1 MLYAD
6 VTKVSY
12 IDDQGDEHEL
22 DFTVAKKI
30 VNKKLIKD
38 EVPIMW
44 TFNAFD
50 QTWRITVKQFSFVC
64 LMLSIFATVM
74 ILVFSLA
81 PPSNPTKR
89 HFYLSID
96 EIEWDY
102 YPALNRSV
110 DSCTGEELGY
120 PANLFLDSGIGSTYT
135 KAVFRQYTDETFT
148 TPIERTQEW
157 THLGLLGPALH
168 VEVGDL
174 VCTISLCSLKCL

>member
-1 MLYAD
+1 MLRYAAAGVTANEAVGLQPLCVYVCGMLTTHLPPRAKPKEEDAAKRYVKRNTTEGTRRSLILSNDRPLILETNEKRLCEGKDLLYAD

-64 LMLSIFATVM
+64 LMLSI
-74 ILVFSLA
+74 LQQS
-81 PPSNPTKR
+81 
-89 HFYLSID
+89 
-96 EIEWDY
+96 
-102 YPALNRSV
+102 
-110 DSCTGEELGY
+110 
-120 PANLFLDSGIGSTYT
+120 
-135 KAVFRQYTDETFT
+135 
-148 TPIERTQEW
+148 
-157 THLGLLGPALH
+157 
-168 VEVGDL
+168 
-174 VCTISLCSLKCL
+174 

>member
-50 QTWRITVKQFSFVC
+50 QTWRITVK
-64 LMLSIFATVM
+64 
-74 ILVFSLA
+74 
-81 PPSNPTKR
+81 
-89 HFYLSID
+89 
-96 EIEWDY
+96 
-102 YPALNRSV
+102 
-110 DSCTGEELGY
+110 
-120 PANLFLDSGIGSTYT
+120 
-135 KAVFRQYTDETFT
+135 
-148 TPIERTQEW
+148 
-157 THLGLLGPALH
+157 
-168 VEVGDL
+168 
-174 VCTISLCSLKCL
+174 